1 VVLRRGDSGPRVKV
15 LQRSLNKLGSM
26 LLIDGDFGLATRD
39 AVVDARQVLDQPGP
53 PEADAPLQ
61 RALEMVPDPCP
72 PLGAPGVTF
81 IARAEVS
88 GPREYRRKYTNPVWP
103 SVRSGITI
111 GIGYDLQFTTRAQLR
126 TDWRRLP
133 AQALD
138 DLQQVLGVPGS
149 VDRLASVRHVVVPLL
164 EAMVVFLN
172 RTLPRCLLLTRSIY
186 PELDDLSAARQTAL
200 VSLVYNRG
208 TRLDD
213 RNPLQEERREM
224 RAIQQLLASGSLD
237 EVDEQF
243 EEMTRLWDPNRLAGL
258 IQRRRDEA
266 RLWRSGFEA
275 LQLT

>member
-1 VVLRRGDSGPRVKV
+1 MVLRRGDSGPRVKA

-26 LLIDGDFGLATRD
+26 LLIDGDFGLGTRD
-39 AVVDARQVLDQPGP
+39 AVHDARELLGRPGP
-53 PEADAPLQ
+53 PEADVALQ
-61 RALEMVPDPCP
+61 RALEEVPDPCP
-72 PLGAPGVTF
+72 PLGAPGITF

-103 SVRSGITI
+103 SVQSGITI
-111 GIGYDLQFTTRAQLR
+111 GIGYDLQFTTPAQLR
-126 TDWRRLP
+126 SDWRRLP
-133 AQALD
+133 AAALD

-164 EAMVVFLN
+164 DAMAVFLN
-172 RTLPRCLLLTRSIY
+172 RTIPRVLQLTRSIY
-186 PELDDLSAARQTAL
+186 PQLDTLPPSRQAAL

-208 TRLDD
+208 TRLHD

-224 RAIQQLLASGSLD
+224 RAIKALLASGSLD
-237 EVDEQF
+237 DVDDQF

-275 LQLT
+275 LQLI

>member
-1 VVLRRGDSGPRVKV
+1 VVLRRGDSGPRVKA

-26 LLIDGDFGLATRD
+26 LLIDGDFGLGTRD
-39 AVVDARQVLDQPGP
+39 AVVDARHVLHHPGL
-53 PEADAPLQ
+53 PEADAALQ
-61 RALEMVPDPCP
+61 RALDAVPDPCP

-111 GIGYDLQFTTRAQLR
+111 GIGYDLQFTTRAQLHA
-126 TDWRRLP
+126 DWRRLP
-133 AQALD
+133 IGALN
-138 DLQQVLGVPGS
+138 DLQHVLGVPGS

-164 EAMVVFLN
+164 DAMAVFLN
-172 RTLPRCLLLTRSIY
+172 RTLPRFLQLTRSIY
-186 PELDDLSAARQTAL
+186 PRVDALPAARQAAL

-224 RAIQQLLASGSLD
+224 RAIQALLAAGSLD
-237 EVDEQF
+237 EVDDQF
-243 EEMTRLWDPNRLAGL
+243 EEMTRLWDANRLPGL

-266 RLWRSGFEA
+266 KLWRSGFEA
-275 LQLT
+275 LQLL